1 MGTGT
6 ERAIC
11 CWNVSTREQAAK
23 HSLPERFRVGRWGW
37 TILSLAVGQSF
48 FRGLLWRN
56 LVRSLRVWHPVA
68 FGDLGLHRL
77 IPSSVADQIRV
88 DTSAPLGSVR
98 LGAGCEVTPNLADE
112 RPLRRRE
119 RPRASD
125 HPIRSRR
132 LLTRLP
138 PSRRPRAL
146 TRCTAS
152 SSAWGGP
159 PFGRGRLT
167 HQRPLPS
174 WRGRRISRNPDAAR
188 KERLPKRQPLLPAP
202 SERSVA
208 GRVQPPAC
216 LVTAT
221 SNRLPLGRRS
231 KRLRRA
237 LLGDRSSPADRPSS

>member
-159 PFGRGRLT
+159 LSDRGGHT
-167 HQRPLPS
+167 HQRRLLS
-174 WRGRRISRNPDAAR
+174 WPDRPNPTESPMPHERSGCR
-188 KERLPKRQPLLPAP
+188 KTAAP
-202 SERSVA
+202 SCSLGEARRRA
-208 GRVQPPAC
+208 GAVPRV
-216 LVTAT
+216 
-221 SNRLPLGRRS
+221 SDHGDIDRLPLARPS
-231 KRLRRA
+231 KRVRRA
-237 LLGDRSSPADRPSS
+237 VLEVRSSPTDRPSW